1 MNKLTE
7 IKEALSKITTGRW
20 ELKGEAVYCDT
31 PTEYE
36 PICQLYANSE
46 RDFVNCEYNGILIAN
61 APEYITYLIS
71 LLEEKDKALAM
82 LADKKNWTRRWT
94 ENSAELVWIWTE
106 DGSPHEVAQAAYTS
120 SNNEGD

>member
-7 IKEALSKITTGRW
+7 EQISDIWNKADNSRREESYLAQDVFDLILHVQHLS
-20 ELKGEAVYCDT
+20 A
-31 PTEYE
+31 
-36 PICQLYANSE
+36 
-46 RDFVNCEYNGILIAN
+46 
-61 APEYITYLIS
+61 

-120 SNNEGD
+120 SNNEGEI